1 MIVPVNRH
9 RRVWVGVGW
18 GDSMKG
24 QPGSLFPTSLS
35 LIKNHSPWFPHP
47 TFVFVSRYLGLWLNS
62 PCRFRLNLSL
72 SVKHCS
78 LSLVTLSVR
87 LVTVNVCPESVTFN
101 LWLSVSV
108 RRSAINFFSR
118 SSIWHRAHEL
128 LQNFDVEITF
138 WFICMS
144 KFTDATSLSP
154 RFKWRQ
160 RKYGLKILQ
169 GRLHTSWLSR
179 IFWSSL
185 SIWSVMACDL
195 HGETCVSLSRIRLLT
210 SPLAAKHK

>member
-1 MIVPVNRH
+1 
-9 RRVWVGVGW
+9 
-18 GDSMKG
+18 MKG
-24 QPGSLFPTSLS
+24 QPRSLFPTPPSLFE
-35 LIKNHSPWFPHP
+35 NHSPWFSHP
-47 TFVFVSRYLGLWLNS
+47 IFVSRYPGLWLNS
-62 PCRFRLNLSL
+62 PCRFWIFRFSLSL

-78 LSLVTLSVR
+78 LSFVTLSVR

-101 LWLSVSV
+101 LWLSVSM

-154 RFKWRQ
+154 RFIWRQ

-169 GRLHTSWLSR
+169 GRLHTSWLRR
-179 IFWSSL
+179 IFWSLL
-185 SIWSVMACDL
+185 SIWSVMSWDL

-210 SPLAAKHK
+210 SPLAGKHK